1 MSYRRE
7 ERESKLLQSKVC
19 NVSSSGD
26 ASRHG
31 GRARER
37 LALPRRT
44 TRQQRSPDGQQGSK
58 EALQEVGR
66 EEGRGGATGERGS
79 YKKIEMQDMPDPAAS
94 SQAQATAAASGT
106 T

>member
-19 NVSSSGD
+19 SVSSSGD

-31 GRARER
+31 GRPRER

-58 EALQEVGR
+58 EALQEVGKA
-66 EEGRGGATGERGS
+66 EQVMPGRFKA
-79 YKKIEMQDMPDPAAS
+79 
-94 SQAQATAAASGT
+94 
-106 T
+106 